1 MEGANSVA
9 IYCRLSKDDLSLGE
23 SSSISTQKMIL
34 KKYTHM
40 KNWEIHEF
48 YIDDGW
54 SGTNFERPGFN
65 KMIAD
70 IESGLIDIVLVKD
83 LSRLGRNHLKLG
95 YYTDIFFPE
104 HMVQFVSVLDEI
116 DSLNAPSDFAPIKNF
131 VNEMQARQISQ
142 NTSKSLRAKA
152 EAGLFMGAYAPYG
165 YQLHPDNHHKLYID
179 PKAANVVKDIY
190 QWCINGDGFTKIAKR
205 LNELKI
211 LCPTDYLNK
220 KQPFFF
226 SSSYHN
232 RYHEWNMTSVRM
244 ILMNPVYKGM
254 LVQNRR
260 SSSTFRGNK
269 QVKTSPDTW
278 SIKEHTHRAIINS
291 TTWDAAQEAIAK
303 RRART
308 KVDCKK
314 HHDYVGIFKC
324 HECGSAMVYSES
336 GAKCY
341 FQCGKSHSKGSKYC
355 TTHYISHFDLEECIL
370 TQIQKYAKLCAGDEN
385 DARQQLEH
393 RIIGQYSNSN
403 SLLDKKIQKLEQSIQ
418 EVNACM
424 IDAFDQVYA
433 QTIEYSR
440 FQLLINKFESQLQT
454 LEAKRDTAQG
464 QRVNVDALISQID
477 DFIKLARHYRYV
489 KFLTPDVINDLVERI
504 ELSEKET
511 DDGRKKKVFIYFKHI
526 GLLSSKGRWF

>member
-1 MEGANSVA
+1 MEGSSVA
-9 IYCRLSKDDLSLGE
+9 VYCRLSKDDLSLGE
-23 SSSISTQKMIL
+23 SSSITTQKMIL
-34 KKYTHM
+34 KKYAHM
-40 KNWEIHEF
+40 KNWDIHEF

-54 SGTNFERPGFN
+54 SGTNFERPSFK

-70 IESGLIDIVLVKD
+70 IESGLISIVLVKD
-83 LSRLGRNHLKLG
+83 LSRLGRNHLQLG
-95 YYTDIFFPE
+95 YYTDIYFPE

-116 DSLNAPSDFAPIKNF
+116 DSLNAPSDLAPIKNF

-165 YQLHPDNHHKLYID
+165 YQLHSDNHHKLYVD
-179 PKAANVVKDIY
+179 PKAANMVKDIY
-190 QWCINGDGFTKIAKR
+190 QWCIDGDGFTKIARR
-205 LNELKI
+205 LNELKT

-244 ILMNPVYKGM
+244 ILLNPVYKGM

-260 SSSTFRGNK
+260 SSSTFRDNK
-269 QVKTSPDTW
+269 QIKTSPDTW
-278 SIKEHTHRAIINS
+278 SIKEHTHRAIIDS

-303 RRART
+303 RRACA
-308 KVDCKK
+308 KVDRKK
-314 HHDYVGIFKC
+314 RHDYVGIFKC
-324 HECGSAMVYSES
+324 HECGSAMVYTEHGS
-336 GAKCY
+336 KCF
-341 FQCGKSHSKGSKYC
+341 FQCGKSHSKGVKYC

-385 DARQQLEH
+385 EAKNQLSK
-393 RIIGQYSNSN
+393 RIIDQYSSSN
-403 SLLDKKIQKLEQSIQ
+403 SLLDKKIHKLEQSIQ
-418 EVNACM
+418 EVNTCI

-433 QTIEYSR
+433 EKIEYSR
-440 FQLLINKFESQLQT
+440 FQLLINKFETQLQT
-454 LEAKRDTAQG
+454 LEAKRDLAQG
-464 QRVNVDALISQID
+464 QRVNVDALIGQID
-477 DFIKLARHYRYV
+477 SFIKLIRHYRYA
-489 KFLTPDVINDLVERI
+489 KNLTPDIVHDLIERI
-504 ELSEKET
+504 EISEKET
-511 DDGRKKKVFIYFKHI
+511 EDGRKKKVLIYFKHV